1 MDLKR
6 LPTKG
11 RIKDVVLPV
20 SVQGDAP
27 PVISWF
33 INYSKYR
40 YLYHKP

>member
-20 SVQGDAP
+20 SSLSPSSYKLV
-27 PVISWF
+27 
-33 INYSKYR
+33 Y
-40 YLYHKP
+40 KP